1 MIFGSHWPDYR
12 VRGLCAIMRPM
23 RVAISA
29 LILALAIGA
38 AAKGPDPLAL
48 DKAGERWVDAT
59 LKKMTLDQKVGQLLV
74 PSFESTFLPSDSDGY
89 EALAKL
95 VHEAHVGGFHVF
107 GGSEPAPQVLLNPT
121 YGTVTLGQGLA
132 AASVLNRLQAISPV
146 PLLNTADFEAGVGFR
161 IAGATLFPRAMA
173 FGAAGDE
180 RLAHEA
186 GRITAIET
194 RALGIHVNF
203 APVVDVNNNA
213 RNPVINTRSF
223 GEDPAKVGALASAY
237 VRGLQAE
244 RRLRGAQALSRSRRH
259 RRRFASRPADHSQ
272 HARAPGRG
280 RAAAVPGRHRRRR
293 AGDHDGP
300 HRDARARSDEG
311 HSDDAESADRVGH
324 AAGRDRVPRPRLH
337 RLDADAG
344 RHCAIHSG

>member
-59 LKKMTLDQKVGQLLV
+59 LKKMTLDEKVGQLLV
-74 PSFESTFLPSDSDGY
+74 PSFESTFLPTDSDGF

-121 YGTVTLGQGLA
+121 YGTVTLGQPLA
-132 AASVLNRLQAISPV
+132 AASILNRLQAISPV

-161 IAGATLFPRAMA
+161 IAGATRVSPRD
-173 FGAAGDE
+173 G
-180 RLAHEA
+180 
-186 GRITAIET
+186 
-194 RALGIHVNF
+194 
-203 APVVDVNNNA
+203 
-213 RNPVINTRSF
+213 
-223 GEDPAKVGALASAY
+223 
-237 VRGLQAE
+237 VR
-244 RRLRGAQALSRSRRH
+244 RG
-259 RRRFASRPADHSQ
+259 
-272 HARAPGRG
+272 G
-280 RAAAVPGRHRRRR
+280 RR
-293 AGDHDGP
+293 A
-300 HRDARARSDEG
+300 ARARGGTHHRPSRR
-311 HSDDAESADRVGH
+311 ARSASTSTSR
-324 AAGRDRVPRPRLH
+324 R
-337 RLDADAG
+337 
-344 RHCAIHSG
+344 SST